1 MGEIMEFVFKRAY
14 RGSLQA
20 VIFDWAGTTVDYG
33 CFAPVKA
40 FTNAFKSA
48 GIEITEEQ
56 ARKPMG
62 LQKRE
67 HIAKILE
74 MDEVAK
80 KWLAAKNEPYTD
92 DDIDEIYKIFI
103 PLQLDILPDHCLI
116 VPELPQVLQDV
127 NARKLKIGSTTGYNA
142 EMTSIV
148 LDKAAAQGYIPD
160 AVVTASDVKQARPLP
175 WMALLNAMKLNTY
188 PMESIVKVGDTIPDI
203 EEGLN
208 AGMWTV
214 GVIDSSS
221 DMGLEPRQITACKPA
236 LLARKRKEISDKFF
250 QAGAHFIVN
259 NLAEL
264 PLVLD
269 EIEYRLKN
277 CEKP

>member
-1 MGEIMEFVFKRAY
+1 MGDVMDFVFKRAY

-40 FTNAFKSA
+40 FTGAFKNA
-48 GIEITEEQ
+48 GIDITEEQ

-62 LQKRE
+62 LQKRD
-67 HIAKILE
+67 HISKILE

-80 KWLAAKNEPYTD
+80 KWFDLNKKNYTEE
-92 DDIDEIYKIFI
+92 DIDELYKVFI
-103 PLQLDILPDHCLI
+103 PLQLDVLPGHCEI
-116 VPELPQVLQDV
+116 VPELPDVLLDV
-127 NARKLKIGSTTGYNA
+127 KARKLKIGSTTGYNA
-142 EMTSIV
+142 EMTDIV
-148 LDKAAAQGYIPD
+148 IKKAAMQGYTPD
-160 AVVTASDVKQARPLP
+160 AIITASDVDQARPYP
-175 WMALLNAMKLNTY
+175 WMALLNAMKLNTF

-208 AGMWTV
+208 AGMWTI

-221 DMGLEPRQITACKPA
+221 DMGLEPADIVSCEPA
-236 LLARKRKEISDKFF
+236 LLVRKRKQISDKFY
-250 QAGAHFIVN
+250 QSGAHFVVN
-259 NLAEL
+259 NLNEL
-264 PLVLD
+264 PVILD
-269 EIEYRLKN
+269 EIEYRLKS